1 VVEASA
7 TISAAAPVNRR
18 LPPSCWHI
26 VIFITF
32 SLGKVPLPSDASN
45 LQAVYSIE
53 VDEEKRRDGTVVE
66 AAVVGAIEGGVALI
80 GGGNRMAV

>member
-1 VVEASA
+1 
-7 TISAAAPVNRR
+7 
-18 LPPSCWHI
+18 
-26 VIFITF
+26 
-32 SLGKVPLPSDASN
+32 VPLPSDASN